1 MPFDLSRTLVVGVSS
16 TALFEL
22 AEASRVFY
30 EEGMA
35 AYRSFMLD
43 REDEPLAPGTGM
55 PLVKALLSLNDHVT
69 GSPPCVE
76 VVVMSRNSPE
86 TGMVVM
92 KAVRRL
98 GLPLTRF
105 AFTGGE
111 PLPPYIEAFSVD
123 LFLSTSE
130 SDVQQVVDSGSC
142 AAALVYPPPEGFDAP
157 EDQVRIAFDAD
168 AVLFREDSEIVYK
181 TKGLEAFH
189 QAEDAARDTP
199 MAEGPYAQFLIKLA
213 RLQERLPEP
222 VEYSPVRL
230 SIVTARD
237 APAELRVIT
246 TLRHWGVYVDAAF
259 FLGGVDKSKVLAA
272 LRPHIFFDDQ
282 HAHLE
287 SARGVVPSGRVP
299 YASTSPLRAN
309 QPEQPE
315 RADVPSSTGRVP
327 LSRSPADAVPG

>member
-1 MPFDLSRTLVVGVSS
+1 MPFDLSQTLVVGVST

-22 AEASRVFY
+22 TEASRVFHD
-30 EEGMA
+30 EGIV
-35 AYRSFMLD
+35 AYRSFMLS

-55 PLVKALLSLNDHVT
+55 PLVKALLSLNGHVT
-69 GSPPCVE
+69 EAPPCVE

-92 KAVRRL
+92 KALRRL
-98 GLPLTRF
+98 GLPISRF

-142 AAALVYPPPEGFDAP
+142 AAALVYPPPEGFSAP

-181 TKGLEAFH
+181 TRGLQAFH
-189 QAEDAARDTP
+189 QSEDAARDTP
-199 MAEGPYAQFLIKLA
+199 MAEGPYAQFLIKLS
-213 RLQERLPEP
+213 RLQERLPDQ

-246 TLRHWGVYVDAAF
+246 TLRHWGVYIDAAF

-287 SARGVVPSGRVP
+287 SARGLVPSGRVP
-299 YASTSPLRAN
+299 YATSSPLRAKD
-309 QPEQPE
+309 QPSDQPRE
-315 RADVPSSTGRVP
+315 PVSPTRVP
-327 LSRSPADAVPG
+327 LSRSPADVV